1 MVSARSA
8 ASRCCGLSGGYD
20 PALSG
25 PAIPD
30 RPPVT
35 LILSDAARFLVGSL
49 SGAIIGSF
57 LGAIVMRWPRG
68 ESVLR
73 GRSKCDGCG
82 RTLRAVELIPLVSA
96 PLSRGRCR
104 QCGASID
111 PAHGVMELGA
121 ALIGGLA
128 LWLLPF
134 PAAILFAVAGW
145 LLLTLAMLDA
155 RHLWLPDALTFPL
168 AALGLTLGDWVLP
181 ASFPDRLIGAA
192 LGYGLLFAIALL
204 YRRLRGREGLGLGD
218 AKLLGAI
225 GAWLGWQLLPLV
237 LLVASVAGLV
247 WALALW
253 LLGREIDGSTRLPF
267 GTFLCLAVVPAA
279 LLGAAL
285 AP

>member
-1 MVSARSA
+1 M
-8 ASRCCGLSGGYD
+8 
-20 PALSG
+20 
-25 PAIPD
+25 
-30 RPPVT
+30 
-35 LILSDAARFLVGSL
+35 SDAARLLIGSL
-49 SGAIIGSF
+49 FGAIIGSF

-68 ESVLR
+68 ETVLR

-82 RTLRAVELIPLVSA
+82 RTLRAIELVPLISA
-96 PLSRGRCR
+96 LISRGRCR
-104 QCGASID
+104 NCNAPID

-128 LWLLPF
+128 LWLLPL
-134 PAAILFAVAGW
+134 PAAMLFALAGW
-145 LLLTLAMLDA
+145 MLLTLAMLDA

-181 ASFPDRLIGAA
+181 APFPDRLIGAA
-192 LGYGLLFAIALL
+192 IGYGALFAIATL
-204 YRRLRGREGLGLGD
+204 YRRLRGRDGLGLGD

-247 WALALW
+247 WALALH
-253 LLGREIDGSTRLPF
+253 LLGRKIDNSIRLPF
-267 GTFLCLAVVPAA
+267 GTFLCLAVLPAA
-279 LLGAAL
+279 MLGAAL